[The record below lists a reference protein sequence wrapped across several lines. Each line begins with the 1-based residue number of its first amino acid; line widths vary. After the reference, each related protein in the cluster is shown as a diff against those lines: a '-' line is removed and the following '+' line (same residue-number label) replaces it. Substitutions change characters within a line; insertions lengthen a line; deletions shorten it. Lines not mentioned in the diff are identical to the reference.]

1 VGGAPPP
8 RNTTTGA
15 STAPAGGIP
24 APRGGGAPPP
34 TLKAII
40 WDFDGTLV
48 DSPVAVHAATNAALA
63 EMDFPPVTLDGVRAG
78 MVLATVPRMA
88 FHAGIDAGDTRAQ
101 LLNDHFYRHAAVLFP
116 QQAHPFPGVDG
127 MLAALAARGLS
138 QAVVTNNLGGMVRET
153 LRRTGLLPHLRTVL
167 GDGDLPAA
175 KPDPRGAWMAAAA
188 CAVAPAACAYIGDS
202 AVDLAT
208 ARAAGMRSIGVTWGT
223 TARDAMQGFDHLVDR
238 PQDMAALVAGLGT

>member
-1 VGGAPPP
+1 M
-8 RNTTTGA
+8 TH
-15 STAPAGGIP
+15 ID
-24 APRGGGAPPP
+24 
-34 TLKAII
+34 AII

-63 EMDFPPVTLDGVRAG
+63 ELGFPPVTLDGVRAG

-88 FHAGIDAGDTRAQ
+88 FHAGIDAGDERAR
-101 LLNDHFYRHAAVLFP
+101 LLNDRFYHHAAVLFP
-116 QQAHPFPGVDG
+116 QQAHPFPGVAE
-127 MLAALAARGLS
+127 MLAALAARGLP

-153 LRRTGLLPHLRTVL
+153 LERAGLRRHLRTVL

-188 CAVAPAACAYIGDS
+188 CAVAPSACAYIGDS

-208 ARAAGMRSIGVTWGT
+208 ARAAGMRAIGVTWGT
-223 TARDAMQGFDHLVDR
+223 TTRDNMIGFDLLVDR
-238 PQDMAALVAGLGT
+238 PQDMAAALAVAAA

>member
-1 VGGAPPP
+1 MPPI
-8 RNTTTGA
+8 RA
-15 STAPAGGIP
+15 
-24 APRGGGAPPP
+24 
-34 TLKAII
+34 LV

-63 EMDFPPVTLDGVRAG
+63 ELGFAAVDLAAVRAG

-88 FHAGIDAGDTRAQ
+88 FHAGLDAGDARARV
-101 LLNDHFYRHAAVLFP
+101 LNDRFYAHAAVLFP
-116 QQAHPFPGVDG
+116 QHAHPFAGVAE
-127 MLAALAARGLS
+127 LLEALTARGLP

-153 LRRTGLLPHLRTVL
+153 LRRAGLLRHMRTVL

-208 ARAAGMRSIGVTWGT
+208 ARAAGMTAIGVTWGT
-223 TARDAMQGFDHLVDR
+223 TARDAMIGFDLLVDA
-238 PQDMAALVAGLGT
+238 PVELIAAIAPAG